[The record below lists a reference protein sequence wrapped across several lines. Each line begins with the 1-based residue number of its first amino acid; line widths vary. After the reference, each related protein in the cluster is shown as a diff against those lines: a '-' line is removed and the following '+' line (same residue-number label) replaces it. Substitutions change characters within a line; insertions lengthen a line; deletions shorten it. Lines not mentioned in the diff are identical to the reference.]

1 VTGNDQ
7 TKPASCASGA
17 RPNHRRPRGLA
28 FALAICGALVLTSCE
43 SAPKHHGLQD
53 EDYSVEQET
62 KSVWIGELLAIFPGL
77 LWHGIGHRYAGDKE
91 KASEIEMIEAYS
103 LLAGGAGVGLVIATH
118 DEDNLMGL
126 EITGWTI
133 GGLGG
138 LMFVGSWL
146 YDVIF
151 TPAAIER
158 YNDGIRG
165 KPASSKS
172 K

>member
-1 VTGNDQ
+1 MRNNR
-7 TKPASCASGA
+7 TKPASRASGA
-17 RPNHRRPRGLA
+17 LGNRRRSRSLA
-28 FALAICGALVLTSCE
+28 LVFAVCGALFLASCE
-43 SAPKHHGLQD
+43 SAPKRHGLQD
-53 EDYSVEQET
+53 EDYEVERET

-77 LWHGIGHRYAGDKE
+77 LWHGIGHRYAGDNE

-103 LLAGGAGVGLVIATH
+103 LLAGGAGAGIVIATH
-118 DEDNLMGL
+118 DDEDWLPL

-146 YDVIF
+146 YDIIY
-151 TPAAIER
+151 TPSAIER

-165 KPASSKS
+165 KPSSSKS